1 MVGLGSISYLD
12 PKRTATA
19 TFYASTQEGKRFAL
33 IAMEVL
39 YVVTEY
45 SATGVQNVAARP
57 GANMVDSE
65 ANAKIAED
73 PEYANIKG
81 TDTGVPYV

>member
-1 MVGLGSISYLD
+1 
-12 PKRTATA
+12 
-19 TFYASTQEGKRFAL
+19 L
-33 IAMEVL
+33 IAREVL
-39 YVVTEY
+39 YANTKY
-45 SATGVQNVAARP
+45 SAIGVEHVAARP
-57 GANMVDSE
+57 GAYMVDSE